1 MSSPGAGRGPGGGA
15 AGGTPPRRGAQAAE
29 SARERERPRG
39 SGRQARAWLWPL
51 ARPHRGLVVVASL
64 AVLTQTAA
72 TLAMPYLVKVAI
84 DQGVVPRRL
93 EVIDRVVVAYVAL
106 ALVQFLAGRVE
117 TLTVATV
124 GQQVLFA
131 VRRRLFG
138 HLQRLSLDF
147 YERERTGRL
156 VARMTSDVEAM
167 SDLVTNGL
175 VNLVTSLV
183 TLLGISVVLVVL
195 DWRLALATL
204 AVAPL
209 VALAATWFR
218 RRSAPAYRQVRE
230 TAAVVTVHAQEA
242 MAGVRAI
249 QSFRRE
255 QATLDRLA
263 AANDAERRAHWWTIA
278 LASVFF
284 PGIEFVGTAAT
295 VVVLGLGGAQVL
307 GGSLAIGTLAAFLLY
322 LRSLFDPVQQLS
334 ELYDTLQGATA
345 GAERI
350 GAVLAEEPTV
360 REAAHPVALPAP
372 RGAIRLEGVRFAY
385 AAPASVPDGG
395 PASGAAAAAP
405 EADRA
410 GPEADRA
417 GPAGNGAGPANVDG
431 GLANVDGG
439 PAGTGEV
446 LHGIDLHVPAGT
458 TLALVGPTGAGKS
471 TVAKLVAR
479 FYDPQAGR
487 VTLDGVDL
495 RQVRLADLR
504 TAMGYVPQEG
514 FLFSGTV
521 ADNIRFGRPDASRA
535 EVEAAARAVGADQVI
550 ADLPHGY
557 DTEAGQRG
565 ALLSAGERQ
574 LIGFA
579 RAWLADP
586 ALLIL
591 DEATS
596 NLDVVTEARVQQAL
610 RRLRQGRT
618 TVVIAHRLSTATEA
632 DQVAVIENGR
642 VVEDGPPGELLAA
655 GGRFAD
661 LYGRWL
667 AGAA

>member
-1 MSSPGAGRGPGGGA
+1 MSSPLRVGQG
-15 AGGTPPRRGAQAAE
+15 
-29 SARERERPRG
+29 SAREQERPRG

-51 ARPHRGLVVVASL
+51 VRPHRRTVVVASL

-72 TLAMPYLVKVAI
+72 GLAMPYLVKVAI

-93 EVIDRVVVAYVAL
+93 EVVDRVVAAYVAL
-106 ALVQFLAGRVE
+106 AAIQFLAGRVE
-117 TLTVATV
+117 TLAVATV
-124 GQQVLFA
+124 GQRVLFA
-131 VRRRLFG
+131 VRRRLFA

-175 VNLVTSLV
+175 VSLVTSLV
-183 TLLGISVVLVVL
+183 TLAGIAVILVLL

-209 VALAATWFR
+209 VALAAAWFR
-218 RRSAPAYRQVRE
+218 RWSAAAYRQVRE

-242 MAGVRAI
+242 LAGARAI
-249 QSFRRE
+249 QAFRRE
-255 QATLDRLA
+255 RATLDRLA
-263 AANDAERRAHWWTIA
+263 EANDAERRAHWRTIA

-295 VVVLGLGGAQVL
+295 AVVLGVGGAQVL
-307 GGSLAIGTLAAFLLY
+307 GGSLEIGTLAAFLLY

-334 ELYDTLQGATA
+334 ELYDTVQAATA

-350 GAVLAEEPTV
+350 GGVLAQEPTV
-360 REAAHPVALPAP
+360 KEAADPVPLPEP
-372 RGAIRLEGVRFAY
+372 RGEVGLESVRFSY
-385 AAPASVPDGG
+385 APPEAEAEAGAEADP
-395 PASGAAAAAP
+395 GAA
-405 EADRA
+405 
-410 GPEADRA
+410 G
-417 GPAGNGAGPANVDG
+417 GAGPDEDG
-431 GLANVDGG
+431 AGPRTGG
-439 PAGTGEV
+439 PGPVLEV

-471 TVAKLVAR
+471 TVAKLIAR
-479 FYDPQAGR
+479 FYDPQVGR

-514 FLFSGTV
+514 FLFSGRV
-521 ADNIRFGRPDASRA
+521 ADNIRFGRPEASRQ
-535 EVEAAARAVGADQVI
+535 EVEQAARAVGADTVI
-550 ADLPHGY
+550 EGLPAGF
-557 DTEAGQRG
+557 DTEVGERG
-565 ALLSAGERQ
+565 VLLSAGERQ
-574 LIGFA
+574 LVAFA
-579 RAWLADP
+579 RAWIADP

-610 RRLRQGRT
+610 RRLRRGRT
-618 TVVIAHRLSTATEA
+618 TILIAHRLSTVLEA
-632 DQVAVIENGR
+632 DQVAVIEDGR
-642 VVEDGPPGELLAA
+642 VVEAGPTEELLAA
-655 GGRFAD
+655 GGRFAA